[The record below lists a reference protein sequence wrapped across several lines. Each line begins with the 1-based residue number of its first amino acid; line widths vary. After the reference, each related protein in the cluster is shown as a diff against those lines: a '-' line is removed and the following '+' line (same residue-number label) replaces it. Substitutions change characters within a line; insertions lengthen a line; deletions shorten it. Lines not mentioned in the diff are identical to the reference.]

1 MKQAQQ
7 KLSTQNIAPKDLIA
21 TLTVFTA
28 EIIAEGII
36 KNFSAENLQV
46 FVSGGGA
53 RNSFLIQTLQKM
65 LPKSS
70 IQNSAVLGLNADA
83 KEAVLFALL
92 ANEAVCGEPIFINQN
107 PAVLMG
113 KFSFVR

>member
-1 MKQAQQ
+1 
-7 KLSTQNIAPKDLIA
+7 NINPKDLIT
-21 TLTVFTA
+21 TLTIFTA
-28 EIIAEGII
+28 QIIAQGILQH
-36 KNFSAENLQV
+36 FSAEDLQI

-53 RNSFLIQTLQKM
+53 RNPMLIQSLQIM

-70 IQNSAVLGLNADA
+70 IQNSEVLGLNADA

-92 ANEAVCGEPIFINQN
+92 ANEAVAGEPICINQN

-113 KFSFVR
+113 KFSFPK